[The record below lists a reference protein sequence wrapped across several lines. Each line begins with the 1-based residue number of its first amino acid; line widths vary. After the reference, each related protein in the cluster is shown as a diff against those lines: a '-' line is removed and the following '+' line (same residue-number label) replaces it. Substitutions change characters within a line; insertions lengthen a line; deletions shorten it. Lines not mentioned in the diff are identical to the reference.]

1 MTLAPDMQL
10 SALPAFSDNYIWLL
24 RDPAGDALV
33 VDPGAAGPVEEALE
47 AEHLRLRAIL
57 VTHHHPDHIGGVA
70 ELLSRHD
77 AVVYAPH
84 DPRIE
89 PAHRRVG
96 DGDEVR
102 LQAPACQFRVI
113 EVPGHTSS
121 HIAYAGHG
129 LLFCGDTLFS
139 LGCGRLFEGTP
150 AQMLASLDRLA
161 ALPGETRVCCAHE
174 YTRANAAFARSVEP
188 GNPDLARR
196 SAEIDRLRAEGKP
209 TVPSSLDQER
219 ACNPFLRVDAPEIA
233 AWAAARGAAS
243 RVERFAAL
251 RAGKDVFTA

>member
-1 MTLAPDMQL
+1 MIDVTPIR
-10 SALPAFSDNYIWLL
+10 AFSDNYIWLIRGP
-24 RDPAGDALV
+24 RDPSRAVV
-33 VDPGAAGPVEEALE
+33 VDPGDAGPVNEALE
-47 AEHLRLRAIL
+47 RMGLELHSIL
-57 VTHHHPDHIGGVA
+57 VTHHHPDHVGGLRQLVGQHDVRVYGPGRERLPVETEALEDGATVEIGPLG
-70 ELLSRHD
+70 
-77 AVVYAPH
+77 
-84 DPRIE
+84 
-89 PAHRRVG
+89 
-96 DGDEVR
+96 
-102 LQAPACQFRVI
+102 LQFSVMA
-113 EVPGHTSS
+113 VPGHTVG
-121 HIAYAGHG
+121 HIAYHGHG
-129 LLFCGDTLFS
+129 VLFCGDTLFS
-139 LGCGRLFEGTP
+139 AGCGRLFEGTP